1 MSTIIL
7 LDEYC
12 SVPLRFFLPL
22 TSLVISVG
30 FLDHSSGVI
39 KLSLFSIG
47 QSKSAQIRLVP
58 VTVSVT
64 STCHCT
70 ANSRAHHATELP
82 ISTGRIVLAVMTVI
96 SVKLQLQL

>member
-7 LDEYC
+7 LDEYS

-47 QSKSAQIRLVP
+47 QSKSAQIRFVP

-64 STCHCT
+64 STCS
-70 ANSRAHHATELP
+70 ANSRAHHVTELP
-82 ISTGRIVLAVMTVI
+82 ISTGRIVLAVMTVT
-96 SVKLQLQL
+96 SV